1 LLSILHKLYQIKNG
15 EINDATNFYTT
26 IKLYLR
32 RTLVLQ
38 QFYSAIVV
46 GACPRRSEGI
56 FSFYLKRDPQR
67 FKKRL
72 FDLFNFKKNN
82 RSGQR
87 SCHYRARRDLNSFI
101 NNEKKYQQI
110 LSSYCQPVL
119 IEWLTMNITKQ
130 PKHYNKNHNTSQTAT
145 SPFPSGIAGDQ

>member
-38 QFYSAIVV
+38 QFYSAIVG

-72 FDLFNFKKNN
+72 FDLFNFKKITAAGKDPVTTVPAAISILLLIMRKNIN
-82 RSGQR
+82 TNFIILLST
-87 SCHYRARRDLNSFI
+87 CAYRMV
-101 NNEKKYQQI
+101 NNEYNQA
-110 LSSYCQPVL
+110 
-119 IEWLTMNITKQ
+119 TK
-130 PKHYNKNHNTSQTAT
+130 TL
-145 SPFPSGIAGDQ
+145 

>member
-1 LLSILHKLYQIKNG
+1 MLSILHKLYQIKNG

-32 RTLVLQ
+32 RTLILQ

-56 FSFYLKRDPQR
+56 FSFYLKRDPRR

-101 NNEKKYQQI
+101 NNEKKYQH
-110 LSSYCQPVL
+110 LSSVIATWL
-119 IEWLTMNITKQ
+119 SKGLTMNITKQ
-130 PKHYNKNHNTSQTAT
+130 PKHYNKNHNASQTAT